1 MLNLNMLHLNMY
13 TRKTNEKRN
22 FVKSLRHVLTGVL
35 ALAAAAATIGCGKS
49 GKIDSSTEQRPQLAL
64 EQLLSCT
71 LQQAEDFDAKFA
83 LSSEEAMANGEIGLT
98 QDDGRLREYF
108 LERFGDSMTDACIE
122 TLAASRTF
130 YKSAALAKDLNS
142 DIHVDEVELTKS
154 SDEPE
159 CYQFSAVIKTSAG
172 DPAAAANGMISM
184 EKDGDERK
192 ASRITLTMEET
203 HN

>member
-1 MLNLNMLHLNMY
+1 MLNLRRHKKDI
-13 TRKTNEKRN
+13 TIAERKEI
-22 FVKSLRHVLTGVL
+22 FVKLLRYVLPL
-35 ALAAAAATIGCGKS
+35 ALALVLLASAAGCGQNDS
-49 GKIDSSTEQRPQLAL
+49 GPQQQSQAAL

-71 LQQAEDFDAKFA
+71 LQQAEDFDAEFA
-83 LSSEEAMANGEIGLT
+83 LSSEEAMANEEIGLT

-184 EKDGDERK
+184 EKDGAERK

>member
-1 MLNLNMLHLNMY
+1 M
-13 TRKTNEKRN
+13 TEEKGTIAKR
-22 FVKSLRHVLTGVL
+22 FRYILPVILIFAIVFAVIGYRQGGVGAERQSRA
-35 ALAAAAATIGCGKS
+35 ALMK
-49 GKIDSSTEQRPQLAL
+49 LF
-64 EQLLSCT
+64 SCT
-71 LQQAEDFDAKFA
+71 LQQAEDFDAEFA
-83 LSSEEAMANGEIGLT
+83 LSSEEAMANEEIGLT

-184 EKDGDERK
+184 EKDGAERK